1 MENDHCYYVASRYLG
16 QIGLSIEAL
25 RKVDDAL
32 LSIPLFSEPLFNLI
46 LVGIVSKLEEFLKD
60 RLLLEVHIS
69 DDTLY
74 KYADAYI
81 EFNEKREKKIKK
93 WRIAIDTHNSDRIR
107 ELVEYSLDKHIYHN
121 IDMIAFY
128 LSKISNVDLKDIADY
143 DKISEMIQLRHKIVH
158 PTEDNLN
165 IPIYRV
171 IEACSCSFQ
180 FIKSVES
187 KFIRSGRQPICDDPW

>member
-1 MENDHCYYVASRYLG
+1 
-16 QIGLSIEAL
+16 
-25 RKVDDAL
+25 
-32 LSIPLFSEPLFNLI
+32 
-46 LVGIVSKLEEFLKD
+46 
-60 RLLLEVHIS
+60 
-69 DDTLY
+69 
-74 KYADAYI
+74 
-81 EFNEKREKKIKK
+81 
-93 WRIAIDTHNSDRIR
+93 
-107 ELVEYSLDKHIYHN
+107 
-121 IDMIAFY
+121 MIAFY
-128 LSKISNVDLKDIADY
+128 LSKISNVDLKDIVDY